1 MKEQKRVYSSRNVTM
16 KKMERENKT
25 IISENGKIR

>member
-1 MKEQKRVYSSRNVTM
+1 MKEYKRVYSSTNVAM
-16 KKMERENKT
+16 KKMESENKT